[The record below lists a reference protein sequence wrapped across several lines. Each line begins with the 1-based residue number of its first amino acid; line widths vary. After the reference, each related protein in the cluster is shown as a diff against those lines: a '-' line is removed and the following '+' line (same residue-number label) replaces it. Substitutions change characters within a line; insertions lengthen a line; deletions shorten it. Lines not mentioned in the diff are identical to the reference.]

1 MKEKIKSWNWI
12 VGLFIDVLVV
22 ISIFTV
28 INKKDIKCRIYENEY
43 ETWVPDLN
51 GNIQRKENKTI
62 VINYLR
68 KLG

>member
-1 MKEKIKSWNWI
+1 MKSWNWI

>member
-1 MKEKIKSWNWI
+1 
-12 VGLFIDVLVV
+12 VLVV

>member
-1 MKEKIKSWNWI
+1 MKEKMKSWNWI